1 MSKNPRYHKQL
12 WNSKP
17 ATATQTCCK
26 DPCPKDKDSCKLSG
40 KNMIGQQAERFN
52 LQNNT
57 WTRKHTT
64 TEHRHSTLR
73 TPKIQQH
80 RTQMH
85 NHTRTPQH
93 HKTNP
98 TKKQNYAG
106 KRPQAVFKGPFMKL
120 FKDAGLTKLLLLNVS
135 CQTYPP
141 PKLQTPLFF
150 QQQKSKLED
159 VAKPRTCACKNELH
173 GATLV
178 HGSTCNWHDQSLCL
192 HSICTNVQHNR
203 HQIWHATRSV
213 LQEQLRP
220 GGTTT
225 SLLEMRKP
233 CIALLFVTGI
243 SHGNLIR
250 LVPRMLPFIEDFAQ
264 DLRS

>member
-1 MSKNPRYHKQL
+1 MSISKVKNYP
-12 WNSKP
+12 
-17 ATATQTCCK
+17 
-26 DPCPKDKDSCKLSG
+26 
-40 KNMIGQQAERFN
+40 
-52 LQNNT
+52 
-57 WTRKHTT
+57 
-64 TEHRHSTLR
+64 
-73 TPKIQQH
+73 
-80 RTQMH
+80 
-85 NHTRTPQH
+85 
-93 HKTNP
+93 
-98 TKKQNYAG
+98 G
-106 KRPQAVFKGPFMKL
+106 KRPQTVFKGPFMKL
-120 FKDAGLTKLLLLNVS
+120 FKDAGFTKLLLLNVS

-178 HGSTCNWHDQSLCL
+178 HGSTCNWHDRSLCL

-203 HQIWHATRSV
+203 QQIWHATRSV
-213 LQEQLRP
+213 LHEQLRP

-250 LVPRMLPFIEDFAQ
+250 LVPRMPQTTVQMTQSHVTTSHIHTSQAKEKRTQRRMIGNITQSHLTTSDIRRAEHQTSCVRTLCVGRKKMLKSRTSHITHPQ
-264 DLRS
+264 S